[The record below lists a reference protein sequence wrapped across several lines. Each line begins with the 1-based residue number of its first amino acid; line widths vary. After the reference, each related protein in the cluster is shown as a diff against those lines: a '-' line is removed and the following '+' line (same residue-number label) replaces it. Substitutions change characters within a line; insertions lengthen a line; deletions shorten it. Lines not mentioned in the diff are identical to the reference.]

1 MFHILIRTYMLKID
15 ESLLRY
21 SRRASH
27 VIFEFSLLI
36 SNPDGL
42 RKEFITFVLSVV
54 FEPLA
59 IKLKR
64 FCTCRSF
71 FLSESFLVGLTESE
85 LEVRYL

>member
-1 MFHILIRTYMLKID
+1 MLKID

-42 RKEFITFVLSVV
+42 RKEFITYVLSVV
-54 FEPLA
+54 FEPRRLLC
-59 IKLKR
+59 K
-64 FCTCRSF
+64 
-71 FLSESFLVGLTESE
+71 
-85 LEVRYL
+85 